1 MALSYELRTTT
12 KLNSLRLRY
21 TNKGQKFRIT
31 TKYFV
36 NNINNWDSKK
46 QRIKENQ
53 AEGVD
58 RAKRFNEELVKFK
71 SHYINEISKLER
83 EQIQLTKELFSYIS
97 ISYDGNTVQKERVES
112 QFNYCTLLKEWIK
125 KAKNG
130 EVLQDRGKFKGY
142 PF

>member
-53 AEGVD
+53 VEGVD
-58 RAKRFNEELVKFK
+58 RAKRFNEELV
-71 SHYINEISKLER
+71 NLN
-83 EQIQLTKELFSYIS
+83 LTI
-97 ISYDGNTVQKERVES
+97 
-112 QFNYCTLLKEWIK
+112 
-125 KAKNG
+125 
-130 EVLQDRGKFKGY
+130 
-142 PF
+142 